1 MVPMRRTG
9 ARLSSNSATPAKERV
24 GAPSCVEDF
33 LQEVETPTI
42 ESLQHEG
49 FELSGFEV
57 QVVVL
62 SDDTVV
68 VDVFPHDERPAS
80 VSLQQ
85 GDCRLSSREAHE
97 LVVSVDV
104 DSPLVLESV
113 VVLQEVPL
121 TESLQHEA

>member
-42 ESLQHEG
+42 KSLQHEG
-49 FELSGFEV
+49 FELSCLEV

-68 VDVFPHDERPAS
+68 VEVFPHDERPTIE
-80 VSLQQ
+80 SLQQ
-85 GDCRLSSREAHE
+85 GDCRLSS
-97 LVVSVDV
+97 
-104 DSPLVLESV
+104 
-113 VVLQEVPL
+113 
-121 TESLQHEA
+121 